1 MSKGNRKNHP
11 RKYARE
17 EDIHQLIGDV
27 QLVKENIQD
36 IRDNHLATIHKTLSN
51 LQGRLDILIP
61 IVIAIL
67 TAIIGLAVYNLIP

>member
-1 MSKGNRKNHP
+1 MRGNRKNHP

>member
-1 MSKGNRKNHP
+1 MSKGNRTNHP
-11 RKYARE
+11 RKYARG
-17 EDIHQLIGDV
+17 EDVHQLMEDV

-67 TAIIGLAVYNLIP
+67 TAIIGLAVYN

>member
-11 RKYARE
+11 RKYAE
-17 EDIHQLIGDV
+17 AEDVKQLVEDV

>member
-1 MSKGNRKNHP
+1 MRGNRKNHP
-11 RKYARE
+11 RKYAGA
-17 EDIHQLIGDV
+17 EDVKQLVEDV
-27 QLVKENIQD
+27 RLVKENIQD